1 MPRSE
6 IAMRLAQHLGMLPD
20 EFLHQLLRIVV

>member
-1 MPRSE
+1 MPRSQ
-6 IAMRLAQHLGMLPD
+6 IPMRLAQNLSMLPD